1 MISEGLTAT
10 FPLVT
15 AAAFAYIELQFLYF
29 SAVMFNTNHE
39 GGQIRVGII

>member
-39 GGQIRVGII
+39 GGQIWVGII